1 VEKRNYPPG
10 QHGQARPRISEYST
24 QLREKQK
31 IKRIYGL
38 LEQQF
43 RKYFHKAERMKGV
56 TGENLLVLLERR
68 LDNVVYRLGFASSRR
83 QARQLVKHR
92 HFLVNGRIVDVS
104 NYWVKP
110 GDVVEVRQASREL
123 MHLQKALASV
133 ETRGFPAWLELDKA
147 QYRGKLRALPTKEDI
162 ALPVN
167 EQLVVEL
174 YSR

>member
-1 VEKRNYPPG
+1 
-10 QHGQARPRISEYST
+10 
-24 QLREKQK
+24 
-31 IKRIYGL
+31 
-38 LEQQF
+38 
-43 RKYFHKAERMKGV
+43 MKGV